1 METLSGSLELN
12 LNIKSDSAVIYGGSF
27 NPPHVGHII
36 ILSYALSLLD
46 GDFYVVTAANPP
58 HKIVQIGFEKRF
70 EWPKKT
76 FSRFT
81 NIQITDIER
90 KLGGIN
96 YAIRTVD
103 FFLNYYKNV
112 TLLIGE
118 DGLGNIER
126 WYKYEELL
134 SKVTFAIYPRT
145 RDRSLYKRGKE
156 ILGSLYDKSIIE
168 LDTPLIEISSSE
180 IRKRVKEGKSIVG
193 MVVDEII
200 EEVERVYK

>member
-1 METLSGSLELN
+1 MEIPSGSSELN

-27 NPPHVGHII
+27 NPPHIGHII
-36 ILSYALSLLD
+36 ILSYALSLSD

-58 HKIVQIGFEKRF
+58 HKSLEVDFEKRF
-70 EWPKKT
+70 EWTKKT
-76 FSRFT
+76 FSRFS

-118 DGLGNIER
+118 DGLGNIEK
-126 WYKYEELL
+126 WYKYDELL

-145 RDRSLYKRGKE
+145 RDGMLYKRGKE

-200 EEVERVYK
+200 EEVKRVYK